1 MLDLSNILKFKNKKG
16 QAFST
21 FQLLIAA
28 VVALAL
34 LGVLMPIIMK
44 TLGFAQGDPI
54 STSKQLLQSQI
65 DNPGTLSYTD
75 SVAFT
80 SSKNSLA
87 ASGISENTG
96 VTREQIMLLS
106 NDLTE
111 FKANPDGEPGNV
123 LSYQKTTKGTY
134 KIGVLCDYSDSIEG
148 AINNYSTEI
157 PNISAAGITETSFP
171 EAAGQK
177 VCIVFPMRSS

>member
-1 MLDLSNILKFKNKKG
+1 MLDLSNILKLKNKKG

-54 STSKQLLQSQI
+54 STSKQLLQGQI
-65 DNPGTLSYTD
+65 DNPGTLAYTD

-80 SSKNSLA
+80 NKKKSLT

-96 VTREQIMLLS
+96 LS
-106 NDLTE
+106 PDQVRFIVGDLADTDFQE
-111 FKANPDGEPGNV
+111 LADNKGINY
-123 LSYQKTTKGTY
+123 LKSTKGTY
-134 KIGVLCDYSDSIEG
+134 KIGIICDYQNNILDSAE
-148 AINNYSTEI
+148 AYTEI
-157 PNISAAGITETSFP
+157 PDITAITWESTDDI
-171 EAAGQK
+171 K
-177 VCIVFPMRSS
+177 VCVVFPKRSS

>member
-1 MLDLSNILKFKNKKG
+1 MLDLSRIIKLKNSKG

-96 VTREQIMLLS
+96 VTREQIMLLNNGLS
-106 NDLTE
+106 E
-111 FKANPDGEPGNV
+111 FTATPEGQPANV
-123 LSYQKTTKGTY
+123 LKYTRTTKGTY
-134 KIGVLCDYSDSIEG
+134 KIGVLCDWVADIEG
-148 AINNYSTEI
+148 AVGNYSSEI
-157 PNISAAGITETSFP
+157 PNITGVTATSFP
-171 EAAGQK
+171 DAAGQK

>member
-1 MLDLSNILKFKNKKG
+1 MLDLSKILKFKNKKG

-44 TLGFAQGDPI
+44 TLGFAQGDPV
-54 STSKQLLQSQI
+54 STSKQLLQGQI

-80 SSKNSLA
+80 DKKKSLS

-96 VTREQIMLLS
+96 LS
-106 NDLTE
+106 ANQVKFVSDLE
-111 FKANPDGEPGNV
+111 ADFDVLGDGRGINYKK
-123 LSYQKTTKGTY
+123 STKGTY
-134 KIGVLCDYSDSIEG
+134 KIGILCDYQGEDGLDASMESYGDEIPEG
-148 AINNYSTEI
+148 ASELTWDNVD
-157 PNISAAGITETSFP
+157 
-171 EAAGQK
+171 GQK
-177 VCIVFPMRSS
+177 VCIVFPKRSS

>member
-1 MLDLSNILKFKNKKG
+1 
-16 QAFST
+16 
-21 FQLLIAA
+21 
-28 VVALAL
+28 
-34 LGVLMPIIMK
+34 MPIIMK

-96 VTREQIMLLS
+96 VTREQIMLLD
-106 NDLTE
+106 NGLEE
-111 FKANPDGEPGNV
+111 FTATPDEVAGNV
-123 LSYQKTTKGTY
+123 LKYTKTTKGTY
-134 KIGVLCDYSDSIEG
+134 KIGVLCDYADSIADTIG
-148 AINNYSTEI
+148 NYDSEI
-157 PNISAAGITETSFP
+157 PNIPADPAFD
-171 EAAGQK
+171 AAGQK
-177 VCIVFPMRSS
+177 VCIVFPVRSS

>member
-54 STSKQLLQSQI
+54 STSKQLLQGQV
-65 DNPGTLSYTD
+65 DNPGTLAYTD

-80 SSKNSLA
+80 DKKKSLT

-96 VTREQIMLLS
+96 LS
-106 NDLTE
+106 PDQVRFASDLDNDFDVLV
-111 FKANPDGEPGNV
+111 DGKGINYKK
-123 LSYQKTTKGTY
+123 STKGTY
-134 KIGVLCDYSDSIEG
+134 KIGIICDYIENLDDSID
-148 AINNYSTEI
+148 AYVEI
-157 PNISAAGITETSFP
+157 PTTADSGLFPNITE
-171 EAAGQK
+171 QK
-177 VCIVFPMRSS
+177 VCVVFPKRAS